1 MEEDPEINERPV
13 DSDDEYDNN
22 VIDYDPSNCNC
33 DLCYYS
39 REICEYIQ
47 DEKDRENEEENE
59 EENALVNLVKTT

>member
-13 DSDDEYDNN
+13 DEEEIIVGDDEYDNNN

-47 DEKDRENEEENE
+47 DEKDDQDDQEER
-59 EENALVNLVKTT
+59 K